1 MVLEVQIEEN
11 LEKNGS
17 KNVIFF
23 AYVFESIL
31 ERFGAGLGRVL
42 GGVWELLGV
51 SWGTFKL
58 LFLRLCCQEGPR
70 GSKRRPRG
78 LLGSI
83 WEGFGRVLGRAWEV
97 KIIKKSRFWYFLDML
112 FDALI
117 LVVFC
122 SIFDNFD
129 GGMVKIA

>member
-1 MVLEVQIEEN
+1 MVLEVKIEEN

-31 ERFGAGLGRVL
+31 ERFGEGFGRVL
-42 GGVWELLGV
+42 GGVRELLGV

-83 WEGFGRVLGRAWEV
+83 WEGFGGVLGRVWEV
-97 KIIKKSRFWYFLDML
+97 KMIKKSRFWYFLDMP
-112 FDALI
+112 FDA
-117 LVVFC
+117 
-122 SIFDNFD
+122 
-129 GGMVKIA
+129 

>member
-1 MVLEVQIEEN
+1 M
-11 LEKNGS
+11 
-17 KNVIFF
+17 
-23 AYVFESIL
+23 L
-31 ERFGAGLGRVL
+31 ERFGEGFGRVL

-83 WEGFGRVLGRAWEV
+83 WDGFGEVLGRVWEAKMV
-97 KIIKKSRFWYFLDML
+97 TKSIFLVFFLICFSRLNFGRIL
-112 FDALI
+112 FD
-117 LVVFC
+117 F
-122 SIFDNFD
+122 
-129 GGMVKIA
+129 

>member
-1 MVLEVQIEEN
+1 MVLEVKIEEN
-11 LEKNGS
+11 LEKNGF

-31 ERFGAGLGRVL
+31 ERFGEGFGRVL
-42 GGVWELLGV
+42 GGVRELLGV

-70 GSKRRPRG
+70 GPKRRPRG

-83 WEGFGRVLGRAWEV
+83 WDGFGEVLGRVWEA
-97 KIIKKSRFWYFLDML
+97 KLDNKSIFL
-112 FDALI
+112 
-117 LVVFC
+117 VFC
-122 SIFDNFD
+122 
-129 GGMVKIA
+129 

>member
-1 MVLEVQIEEN
+1 MRPKLMDWEGERVPKISENWTLACIKKSLKNRWFWRSKIEEN

-17 KNVIFF
+17 KDFIFF

-31 ERFGAGLGRVL
+31 ERFGAGFGRVL
-42 GGVWELLGV
+42 GGVRELLGV

-83 WEGFGRVLGRAWEV
+83 WDGFGEVLRL
-97 KIIKKSRFWYFLDML
+97 K
-112 FDALI
+112 
-117 LVVFC
+117 
-122 SIFDNFD
+122 
-129 GGMVKIA
+129 